1 MVDRDGN
8 RLGESAG
15 IELTPVPE
23 NMTTPPQ
30 EPSEILSPD
39 APVRALPRARMRR
52 REAPA
57 PEAPAEDA
65 AAEPEPP
72 N

>member
-23 NMTTPPQ
+23 NLTTPPQ
-30 EPSEILSPD
+30 QPSEILSPD
-39 APVRALPRARMRR
+39 APVDGAAPVE
-52 REAPA
+52 EAPA

-65 AAEPEPP
+65 PAEPAPA